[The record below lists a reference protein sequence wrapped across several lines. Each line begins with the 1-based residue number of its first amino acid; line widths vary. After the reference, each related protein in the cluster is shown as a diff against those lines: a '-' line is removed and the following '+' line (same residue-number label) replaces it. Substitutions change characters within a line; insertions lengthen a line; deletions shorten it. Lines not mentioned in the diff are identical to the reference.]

1 MAFQEKQLG
10 QARENSTNAVSVYS
24 PGASTT
30 AVIKSI
36 VVCNQSGASATF
48 RIFLDDDGTTYDQ
61 STALYYD
68 MPIGANTV
76 IQIDTFWPMNN
87 ANGNLAYRLSVAN
100 AITITVFG
108 AEIT

>member
-1 MAFQEKQLG
+1 MAIQEKQLG

-24 PGASTT
+24 PASSTT
-30 AVIKSI
+30 AVIKSV
-36 VVCNQSGASATF
+36 VVCNNTGSAATF
-48 RIFLDDDGTTYDQ
+48 RLFLDNDGTTYDQ

-68 MPIGANTV
+68 TSIGANTTV
-76 IQIDTFWPMNN
+76 QIDTYWPMDDE
-87 ANGNLAYRLSVAN
+87 NGNLAYRSDTAN